1 MLYKYDN
8 KIYIKVGGHLLP
20 VSIKKDKDEYKVTAD
35 RKIRIPLY
43 GKENKVFEISLEKA
57 YEIANGNK
65 GIFESDSS
73 IK

>member
-43 GKENKVFEISLEKA
+43 GKEDKVFEVSLEKA
-57 YEIANGNK
+57 YELTNGNK
-65 GIFESDSS
+65 EMFESGSNV
-73 IK
+73 K